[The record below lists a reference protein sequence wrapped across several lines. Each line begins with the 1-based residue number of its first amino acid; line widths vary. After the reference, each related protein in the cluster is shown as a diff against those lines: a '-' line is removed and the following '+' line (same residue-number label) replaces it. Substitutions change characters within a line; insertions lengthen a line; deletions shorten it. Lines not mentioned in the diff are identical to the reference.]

1 LNLTVNGKAR
11 VVEGTPT
18 LGEYLR
24 QLGINP
30 LACAV
35 ERNGAVVKREE
46 FDATQLA
53 EGDHLEIVRM
63 MGGGSG
69 TPAYNRAL
77 WHEQPPSSPPRSS
90 RS

>member
-1 LNLTVNGKAR
+1 MNGKER
-11 VVEGTPT
+11 VVEGTET
-18 LGEYLR
+18 LGDYLR

-35 ERNGAVVKREE
+35 ERNGVVVKRAD
-46 FDATQLA
+46 FDATALA
-53 EGDHLEIVRM
+53 EGDRLEIVRM
-63 MGGGSG
+63 MGGGAE

>member
-1 LNLTVNGKAR
+1 MTLTVNGKAR

-35 ERNGAVVKREE
+35 ERNGLVIKRDD
-46 FDATQLA
+46 FDAIGLA
-53 EGDHLEIVRM
+53 EGDKLEIVRM
-63 MGGGSG
+63 MGGGS
-69 TPAYNRAL
+69 
-77 WHEQPPSSPPRSS
+77 
-90 RS
+90 